1 MKKIIFIL
9 ALVVSLDTFAQLTLN
24 GVTLPAKM
32 KGSTGE
38 LTLNGGGIRK
48 KAFFK
53 VYVLGLYLN
62 QKSKDAAAIIKANEE
77 FIVQLK
83 ITSSVVSSGNM
94 SEAIQEGFEKS
105 LKGNVAPLKA
115 KIDAFIGTF
124 SKEAIKEGD
133 LFVLDYVPGTGV
145 KTSKNGKL
153 VSTIEGED
161 FKKALL
167 GIWLGADPVDAGLKT
182 GILGN

>member
-1 MKKIIFIL
+1 MKKIMVIL
-9 ALVVSLDTFAQLTLN
+9 ALVLSFDTFAQLTLN

-32 KGSTGE
+32 KGTTGE

-53 VYVLGLYLN
+53 VYVLGLYLH
-62 QKSKDAAAIIKANEE
+62 QKNKDAADIIKSNEE
-77 FIVQLK
+77 FVVQLK
-83 ITSSVVSSGNM
+83 ITSSVVSSSNM
-94 SEAIQEGFEKS
+94 SEAIHEGFEKS
-105 LKGNVAPLKA
+105 LKGNVAPMKA
-115 KIDAFIGTF
+115 KIDGFVETF
-124 SKEAIKEGD
+124 SKETIKEGD
-133 LFVLDYVPGTGV
+133 LFVLDYVPGVGV

-167 GIWLGADPVDAGLKT
+167 GIWLGANPVDAGLKA